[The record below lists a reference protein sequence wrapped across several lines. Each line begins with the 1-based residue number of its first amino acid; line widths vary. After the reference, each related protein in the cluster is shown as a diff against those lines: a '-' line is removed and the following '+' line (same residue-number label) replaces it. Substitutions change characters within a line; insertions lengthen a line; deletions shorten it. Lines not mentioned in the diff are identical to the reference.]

1 MTIRIASAAA
11 ALLAA
16 VLLVVFVP
24 LKTFAEDQPKL
35 TGAEIFD
42 GRSKAQI
49 ANSLI
54 ILGRSAK
61 DPDMLI
67 VAAKLLAS
75 VPANVADPKATEAA
89 GKPTFYDVNALID
102 EAKGYSAN
110 RSSGAITATPNRAGF
125 CHYEYLCDSLSCSY
139 EWVC

>member
-1 MTIRIASAAA
+1 MTLRIASIATALLLA
-11 ALLAA
+11 ALL
-16 VLLVVFVP
+16 P
-24 LKTFAEDQPKL
+24 LKSFAEDQPKL
-35 TGAEIFD
+35 TGAEIAE

-49 ANSLI
+49 ANALI

-67 VAAKLLAS
+67 VAAKILAT
-75 VPANVADPKATEAA
+75 VPAGVADPKASAD
-89 GKPTFYDVNALID
+89 GSPVFYDPAKLME
-102 EAKGYSAN
+102 EAKTYSPTRAEV
-110 RSSGAITATPNRAGF
+110 ATPPNRAGF

>member
-16 VLLVVFVP
+16 LLLVALVP
-24 LKTFAEDQPKL
+24 LKTFAEDQKL

-49 ANSLI
+49 ANALI

-110 RSSGAITATPNRAGF
+110 RSSGAITSTPNRAGF

>member
-1 MTIRIASAAA
+1 MTLRIASVAAT
-11 ALLAA
+11 L
-16 VLLVVFVP
+16 LLVLVLP
-24 LKTFAEDQPKL
+24 LKTFADDQPKL
-35 TGAEIFD
+35 TGPEIAE

-49 ANSLI
+49 ANALI

-67 VAAKLLAS
+67 VAARLLSS
-75 VPANVADPKATEAA
+75 VGADVADPKATAVG
-89 GKPTFYDVNALID
+89 GKPTFYDVSKLVE
-102 EAKGYSAN
+102 EAKTYSAN
-110 RSSGAITATPNRAGF
+110 RSSDVPAVQNRAGF